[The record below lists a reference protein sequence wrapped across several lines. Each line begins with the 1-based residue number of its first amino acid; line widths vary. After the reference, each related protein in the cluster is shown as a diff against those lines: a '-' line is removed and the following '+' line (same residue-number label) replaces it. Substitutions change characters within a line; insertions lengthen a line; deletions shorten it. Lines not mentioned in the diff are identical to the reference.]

1 MGTKKYLDVE
11 DLEVYKRLCQLHI
24 DVCDLTHAWPQEEKY
39 ELGSQARRSSNS
51 APAQLAEKN
60 DDRHIRNKIEGV
72 NRSRGEAGETVHHL
86 YMAKLKG
93 YITNGTYREF
103 QDRYKEC
110 IRMLNGLEK
119 TLERKV
125 PEKDRRWQV
134 AEELE
139 VYHANEEKYSRGWP
153 VHIDSEI

>member
-1 MGTKKYLDVE
+1 LSFVKKTK
-11 DLEVYKRLCQLHI
+11 
-24 DVCDLTHAWPQEEKY
+24 
-39 ELGSQARRSSNS
+39 GM
-51 APAQLAEKN
+51 
-60 DDRHIRNKIEGV
+60 
-72 NRSRGEAGETVHHL
+72 NRSRGEAGETIHHL

-93 YITNGTYREF
+93 YITNRTYREF

-134 AEELE
+134 AEEAQ
-139 VYHANEEKYSRGWP
+139 VYHANDEMYSRGWP
-153 VHIDSEI
+153 VPTDSET